1 MERKEILAKLHLV
14 RPRIHCLTNPV
25 TMQDVANILLAC
37 GGSAIM
43 AQDPE
48 EAEEITAECHGTL
61 LNTGVPDREKFLA
74 CVRAGRKANELGHP
88 VILDPVGVG
97 ASRFRRDGLRELLSQ
112 VNPSLIRCN
121 QGEACTL
128 LHLQRGVAEGVESG
142 ITLDMDGRKKVAEEL
157 ARAYSCTVL
166 VSGNQD
172 VVSDGERTES
182 ISGGD
187 RRIAR
192 ITGGGCMLSALCAM
206 FASAGTAAYEA
217 AREAGR
223 IWKESSGAAGQH
235 TDAAKEGMGSFH
247 QYLFDEADRICRG
260 EEIQTE

>member
-48 EAEEITAECHGTL
+48 EAEEITAACHGTL
-61 LNTGVPDREKFLA
+61 LNTGVPAREKLLA

-223 IWKESSGAAGQH
+223 IWKESSEAAGQH

>member
-1 MERKEILAKLHLV
+1 M
-14 RPRIHCLTNPV
+14 
-25 TMQDVANILLAC
+25 
-37 GGSAIM
+37 
-43 AQDPE
+43 
-48 EAEEITAECHGTL
+48 
-61 LNTGVPDREKFLA
+61 
-74 CVRAGRKANELGHP
+74 
-88 VILDPVGVG
+88 
-97 ASRFRRDGLRELLSQ
+97 
-112 VNPSLIRCN
+112 
-121 QGEACTL
+121 
-128 LHLQRGVAEGVESG
+128 ESG
-142 ITLDMDGRKKVAEEL
+142 ITLGMDGRKKVAEEL

-223 IWKESSGAAGQH
+223 IWKESSEAAGQH
-235 TDAAKEGMGSFH
+235 IDAAKEGMGSFH